1 MRGSMNMFI
10 LTLAGQPQ
18 QVFSVTGPDDEQ
30 VVPMFEAEED
40 AERYVYLVDELNDPS
55 TPELDVQEV
64 EGSAIMKAC
73 DHQETNYVVYSKDDL
88 IIPPRIL

>member
-1 MRGSMNMFI
+1 MNMFI

-18 QVFSVTGPDDEQ
+18 QVFSVTGEDMEQ
-30 VVPMFEAEED
+30 IVPMFEAEED
-40 AERYVYLVDELNDPS
+40 AERYVYLVDELNDPE
-55 TPELDVQEV
+55 TPELDVEEV
-64 EGSAIMKAC
+64 DGDAIMKAC